1 MWPEAPATFPVW
13 ASTVR
18 MSVGRQ
24 VRVAAMTLPGS
35 PQPSLRC
42 LSAVI
47 ESSSMER
54 ESRGLECSPLPAG
67 KWALSATLVRILG
80 FCRLWAHLWILF
92 LALSGVRKTVPLPIG
107 YLGFSHDLNHFLK
120 CKQGVRQ

>member
-1 MWPEAPATFPVW
+1 M
-13 ASTVR
+13 
-18 MSVGRQ
+18 
-24 VRVAAMTLPGS
+24 AAMTLPGS

-67 KWALSATLVRILG
+67 KWALSATLVRRILG
-80 FCRLWAHLWILF
+80 FCRLWAHLWIVSCSVRGQEDGSPTHWLF
-92 LALSGVRKTVPLPIG
+92 GIFTPSQS
-107 YLGFSHDLNHFLK
+107 FSK
-120 CKQGVRQ
+120 M